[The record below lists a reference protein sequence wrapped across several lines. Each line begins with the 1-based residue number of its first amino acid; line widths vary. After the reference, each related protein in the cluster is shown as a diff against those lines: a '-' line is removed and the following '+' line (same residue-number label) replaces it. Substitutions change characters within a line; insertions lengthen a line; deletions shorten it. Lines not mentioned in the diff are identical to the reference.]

1 MKKVI
6 EVPRQKIKRHYQ
18 TIVLRCYEKRS
29 SCSCG
34 CRLLAVTLLGVVF
47 PCCSVLSTAPLRWAV
62 GSLAISG
69 TLWSWFVLV
78 SSVRA
83 SWFLGACL
91 FRTIRRSLIIQHVT
105 TTIKMKQA
113 AWSGSVSMT
122 AQFLRQNW
130 NKPLKK
136 SPARKKIFRIKNRT
150 SY

>member
-34 CRLLAVTLLGVVF
+34 CRLLAVKQLGVVF
-47 PCCSVLSTAPLRWAV
+47 PCCSVLSTALLRRAA
-62 GSLAISG
+62 GSLAISE

-91 FRTIRRSLIIQHVT
+91 FRTIRRSLIIQYVT

-113 AWSGSVSMT
+113 ALSGSVSMT
-122 AQFLRQNW
+122 VQFLRQNW

-136 SPARKKIFRIKNRT
+136 SPARKKNIPNEK
-150 SY
+150 